1 MAARTPTATHFGC
14 TRPDDCVEQ
23 RAGRYLTA
31 IHWLGDESDVRVRTG
46 AVSDRVGVTPAT
58 VTEAF
63 ERLAADALVDYE
75 KGAGVVLTD
84 RGAQIARALARRQC
98 VVRAFFATELGVEYG
113 PGDGYRFGYA
123 LSEDGVE
130 ALRRLVDFP
139 AEQCWQGPG
148 EYADDCPCETM
159 AP

>member
-1 MAARTPTATHFGC
+1 MAARTPTATRCEC
-14 TRPDDCVEQ
+14 THPDDCVEQ

-31 IHWLGDESDVRVRTG
+31 IHWLGDRSGVRVRTG
-46 AVSDRVGVTPAT
+46 DVSDRVGVTPAT

-84 RGAQIARALARRQC
+84 RGARIARELAWRQC

-113 PGDGYRFGYA
+113 AGDGYRFGYA
-123 LSEDGVE
+123 LSEAGIE
-130 ALRRLVDFP
+130 GLRRLVDVP
-139 AEQCWQGPG
+139 PEQCCQDYG
-148 EYADDCPCETM
+148 EHADDCPCEIT
-159 AP
+159 AT

>member
-1 MAARTPTATHFGC
+1 MAARTSTATRCGC
-14 TRPDDCVEQ
+14 TRPDDCVER

-31 IHWLGDESDVRVRTG
+31 IHWLGDESSVRVSTG
-46 AVSDRVGVTPAT
+46 AVSDRVGVAPAT

-84 RGAQIARALARRQC
+84 RGTRIARELAWRQC

-113 PGDGYRFGYA
+113 AGDSYRFGYS
-123 LSEDGVE
+123 LSEDGIE
-130 ALRRLVDFP
+130 GLRRRVDFP
-139 AEQCWQGPG
+139 PEQCCQDYGDQ
-148 EYADDCPCETM
+148 ADDCPCEIT
-159 AP
+159 AT